1 VSVGIN
7 LRKNRRLSSSINI
20 IEMSTNPNDKTAT
33 VSSEKTE
40 LLYFKVMHSGGLVV
54 RAEPNLTAESTGRV
68 IACDSIITSKREPF
82 RDGDNLFIEVSE
94 GGWVVAQ
101 KGNLQACVRINGPI
115 VTSGEWLYEVVHPS
129 GTRFAKSSNIAE
141 ASERN
146 EMLHPKGSIIKA
158 ICKKTDLGSII
169 TTVQL
174 DNNYG
179 WIFEHSATGQ
189 VLDRLGNELVVV
201 PVDDYR
207 EMR

>member
-1 VSVGIN
+1 M
-7 LRKNRRLSSSINI
+7 SS
-20 IEMSTNPNDKTAT
+20 
-33 VSSEKTE
+33 SSEKNSDPSADKIE
-40 LLYFKVMHSGGLVV
+40 PIYFKVTHSGGLVV
-54 RAEPNLTAESTGRV
+54 RSDSNLTAESTGRV
-68 IACDSIITSKREPF
+68 IACDSIITSKREPL
-82 RDGDNLFIEVSE
+82 RDGDNVFIEISE

-146 EMLHPKGSIIKA
+146 EMLHVKGSTIKA

-189 VLDRLGNELVVV
+189 VLDRLGNELVVI
-201 PVDDYR
+201 PVDEYR